1 MIDNKILFYAAF
13 IVLIIV
19 FIYFMFIRKS
29 PDDEVDDGNIEDS
42 DPQPQPKSQSQTQ
55 NIPEPSSIN
64 LNNLIDDINNVSV
77 H

>member
-1 MIDNKILFYAAF
+1 MVDNKILFYAAF

-29 PDDEVDDGNIEDS
+29 PEDEDVDDAEIEDS
-42 DPQPQPKSQSQTQ
+42 
-55 NIPEPSSIN
+55 EPIKKPPPVQEQASIN